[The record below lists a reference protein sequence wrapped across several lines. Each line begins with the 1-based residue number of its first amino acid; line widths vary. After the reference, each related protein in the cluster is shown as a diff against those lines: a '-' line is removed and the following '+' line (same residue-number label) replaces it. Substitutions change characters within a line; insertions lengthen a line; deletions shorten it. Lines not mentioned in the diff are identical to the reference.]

1 MKPNYVNTFGIR
13 KVSDNNGE
21 ILEVVLDLSH
31 KYMETSI
38 TITNKGLENIST
50 PNADLVASVVM
61 NRQSA
66 ISLRNLLLQ
75 TLGVE

>member
-1 MKPNYVNTFGIR
+1 MKPNYVNPFGIR